1 MIRRLLKG
9 RCEQCGGSKLL
20 SDGDINR
27 MDANTC
33 KSTLK
38 MVVDK
43 YQDCRVNISGS
54 PILPPSIRGDQSCN
68 SLCPIS
74 KESCMGRFPDVCKRG

>member
-1 MIRRLLKG
+1 MIRRLLKDK
-9 RCEQCGGSKLL
+9 CSQCGGSKLL
-20 SDGDINR
+20 SYGDINR
-27 MDANTC
+27 MDADTC
-33 KSTLK
+33 TSTLK

-54 PILPPSIRGDQSCN
+54 PILPPSIRVDQSCS

-74 KESCMGRFPDVCKRG
+74 KESASSDESHDRSP